1 VGKQQVSKLAVEV
14 DELRRIAV
22 GLRQISENLRWM
34 DGLEGVLAEVGADVG
49 SHRVHRGVAL
59 VTEATFRLI
68 SAISSEL
75 ETTAWLAD
83 SAANAY
89 RMVESSVV
97 PS

>member
-1 VGKQQVSKLAVEV
+1 MGKQQVSKLVVEV
-14 DELRRIAV
+14 DELRRLAER
-22 GLRQISENLRWM
+22 LREISENLRWM

-75 ETTAWLAD
+75 QTTAWLAD
-83 SAANAY
+83 SASVAY
-89 RMVESSVV
+89 RMVERSVV